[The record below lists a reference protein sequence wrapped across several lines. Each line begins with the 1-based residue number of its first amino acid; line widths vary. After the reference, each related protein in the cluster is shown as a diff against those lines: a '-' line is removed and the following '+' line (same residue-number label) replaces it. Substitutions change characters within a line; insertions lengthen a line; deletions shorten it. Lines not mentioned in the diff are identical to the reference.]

1 MLHAGRAKVPSD
13 LCIASIATGHWGS
26 AMSRSSSRKGKQID
40 AKLLQETASS
50 KVTVSTAAVASE
62 LPMSAV
68 PEAAKQSPAAQIVS
82 AAALLGICLMAF
94 CLRLFSVIKYE
105 SVIHEFDPYFNYRVT
120 SFLTKKGFSDTWNWF
135 DDRTWYPLGRVIG
148 GTMYPVS
155 TCPACAHAGGA
166 LVDALTEGCA
176 GADPHGRGHV
186 ERAAVPEHPHP
197 RAGGMRTAMAARVSV
212 FSACMPIS
220 ALLQVCVF
228 TAPIFSALC
237 ALSAYLLVK
246 EISCPPPC

>member
-1 MLHAGRAKVPSD
+1 
-13 LCIASIATGHWGS
+13 
-26 AMSRSSSRKGKQID
+26 MSRSNSRKSKQAD

-155 TCPACAHAGGA
+155 MPASC
-166 LVDALTEGCA
+166 LRTLPLTQTQTSRHPDKDFA
-176 GADPHGRGHV
+176 GADPHSRGDV
-186 ERAAVPEHPHP
+186 ERAAVPEHPNSC
-197 RAGGMRTAMAARVSV
+197 AGGMSHGLA
-212 FSACMPIS
+212 ACMP
-220 ALLQVCVF
+220 V
-228 TAPIFSALC
+228 
-237 ALSAYLLVK
+237 
-246 EISCPPPC
+246 